1 MNTYVEVNNTK
12 YPAVITAR
20 ISDRD
25 WDNRETKAIQM
36 KMTYADA
43 VELFVHD
50 CVWNII
56 QEHVVYSNEPDEN
69 GKVQFVER
77 IETESYDNSEFCIA
91 GPITDNRDGTVV
103 VKMGKYTNEE
113 LLLMEVLA

>member
-12 YPAVITAR
+12 YPAVITGR
-20 ISDRD
+20 LNDKD
-25 WDNRETKAIQM
+25 WDNRETKSIQVH
-36 KMTYADA
+36 MTYADVVA
-43 VELFVHD
+43 LFVD
-50 CVWNII
+50 GCSWNII
-56 QEHVVYSNEPDEN
+56 QDRVEYHNEADEN
-69 GKVQFVER
+69 GDVHFVEKTV
-77 IETESYDNSEFCIA
+77 TESYDNSEYCIS